1 MQPLNTLLDAARQQV
16 RRFMG
21 TVARVLDRSTNG
33 KLQPNAITITALLAH
48 LPVAWLI
55 ATQNYLWGALLLVVF
70 GLMDALDGQLA
81 RIQNKVSNGGMLLD
95 ATTDRMKEVLL
106 YSGAAYALVSTG
118 RPYMAVWA
126 VVACG
131 ASLLVSYV
139 KAKGETAV
147 AGGNLPAN
155 EVNRL
160 FQDGIMRFEV
170 RMAALVIGLL
180 FSQLAAAVIFIAIGS
195 WLTAFGRLISIS
207 RRLNVQS

>member
-1 MQPLNTLLDAARQQV
+1 MQALNTLLDAARQQV

-21 TVARVLDRSTNG
+21 IVAQVLNRVTNG
-33 KLQPNAITITALLAH
+33 KLRPNAITITALLAH

-55 ATQNYLWGALLLVVF
+55 ATQNYLWGAVLLVIF

-81 RIQNKVSNGGMLLD
+81 RLQNRVSNGGMLLD

-106 YSGAAYALVSTG
+106 YSGAAYALVSMG

-126 VVACG
+126 VAACG

-139 KAKGETAV
+139 KAKGETAI
-147 AGGNLPAN
+147 AGGNMPAS

-170 RMAALVIGLL
+170 RMAALVTGLL
-180 FSQLAAAVIFIAIGS
+180 FGQLGTAVIFIAIGS